1 MVANTDV
8 NKSDNTSSYVDRPSN
23 NEFDFSILEKKRNG
37 LNNINSSVSNSL
49 GEHADIF
56 SMGLSAFYEYL
67 DVLESLARSAYD
79 AMHAR
84 SKYANDIQGNANQV
98 DSVIAEAAKGDDK
111 TTKPLPDSVIEFMR
125 EHGIKVDKMSID
137 EYLKKNGPTLDKG
150 QLQAVKAGLDNE
162 KTRAS
167 DTMTQEQLQLQKFM
181 QSYNVN
187 VNNISTLQ
195 TGLKDILTTIARNL
209 C

>member
-8 NKSDNTSSYVDRPSN
+8 NKLDNSYLDADKYFN
-23 NEFDFSILEKKRNG
+23 NEFDFSVLENKFKNLHNDINNVRN
-37 LNNINSSVSNSL
+37 NL
-49 GEHADIF
+49 GEHADIY

-67 DVLESLARSAYD
+67 DVLESLARSAYE

-84 SKYANDIQGNANQV
+84 SEYANNIQDNANQV
-98 DSVIAEAAKGDDK
+98 DSVIAKAAVGDDK
-111 TTKPLPDSVIEFMR
+111 KTEPLPDSVIEFMR

-137 EYLKKNGPTLDKG
+137 EYLKKNGPELDKG
-150 QLQAVKAGLDNE
+150 QLQAVKAALDNE

-195 TGLKDILTTIARNL
+195 TSLKDLLTTIARNL